1 MGEREDGGVDVMECK
16 WNKYFAKLW
25 VGAKDCSSTF
35 RVLCRIFFGE
45 GGLFMIIIS

>member
-1 MGEREDGGVDVMECK
+1 MGVGGGGGVDVMGCK

-25 VGAKDCSSTF
+25 VGAKDCSST